1 MTYFES
7 VTLLFSYTLLM
18 ILHLDLDCFFA
29 AAHRI
34 DNPHLHNIPIA
45 VGGRSN
51 LSIFDRKKETRHLS
65 TIEGAFTSS
74 ILSSNGNKSFKEYFV
89 DPDGR
94 VRGIITTSSYEA
106 RAFGVKTA
114 MPVAEALRWCPNLTV
129 LPPNY
134 PLYHELSHK
143 LKLLLEKAIP
153 SIEQFSIDEFF
164 ADVTGW
170 IKDENVMNFA
180 IQLKQKIL
188 DELGLPISIGIAK
201 TKWIAK
207 LGTNAAKPNGIK
219 LILPHQINNF
229 IKEIP
234 IMEFPGIGKG
244 YQERLTKRGISTL
257 GDVQKEKA
265 LFYTWGKFGIQL
277 YNRICGTDNE
287 QISLRQSKKSIG
299 LGRTFDP
306 EYNRAE
312 IKRRAVILC
321 RHLSFLAHKGKHNP
335 LTYALKIKYQYSS
348 TEKSFINTNRLF
360 SEQNFKQEVVKMLQN
375 IDIHPSHAIVQLNIT
390 LSNFEE
396 TKPVTMDLLHYDDD
410 QKKSKLTNSMQKL
423 RDKFGI
429 DIIKS
434 ATEL

>member
-1 MTYFES
+1 
-7 VTLLFSYTLLM
+7 M

-34 DNPHLHNIPIA
+34 NHPHLNHIPIA

-74 ILSSNGNKSFKEYFV
+74 ILSSNGNKTFKEYFV
-89 DPDGR
+89 DPDGKI
-94 VRGIITTSSYEA
+94 RGIITTSSYEA

-114 MPVAEALRWCPNLTV
+114 MPVAEALRWCPQLTV

-143 LKLLLEKAIP
+143 LKILLEKATP

-170 IKDENVMNFA
+170 VKDEDVVAFA
-180 IQLKQKIL
+180 TQLKQQIL
-188 DELGLPISIGIAK
+188 HELGLPISIGIAK

-207 LGTNAAKPNGIK
+207 LCTNAAKPNGVKCIH
-219 LILPHQINNF
+219 PHEVNHF
-229 IKEIP
+229 IKTIP
-234 IMEFPGIGKG
+234 IADFPGIGKG

-257 GDVQKEKA
+257 GDIQKQKA

-277 YNRICGTDNE
+277 YHRICGTDNE
-287 QISLRQSKKSIG
+287 QIALRASKKSMG

-306 EYNRAE
+306 EYSRDE
-312 IKRRAVILC
+312 IKRRLIILC
-321 RHLSFLAHKGKHNP
+321 RHLSFLAHKGQHNP
-335 LTYALKIKYQYSS
+335 LTYALKIKYQYGS
-348 TEKSFINTNRLF
+348 TEKMYINTNRLF
-360 SEQNFKQEVVKMLQN
+360 SEQQFKEEVVKIFYN
-375 IDIHPSHAIVQLNIT
+375 IDNHPSHALVQVNIT

-396 TKPVTMDLLHYDDD
+396 SKTITMDLLHYEED
-410 QKKSKLTNSMQKL
+410 QKKSKLTASMQKL

-434 ATEL
+434 ASEL